1 MSAVDLFQMFPSF
14 EEFAPCLLALWITDL
29 AEVVKFF
36 KQKRLLPIIWTLAPI
51 AEQSMLV
58 DMLLHANG
66 NWIIEKRKA
75 CQFHLQTS
83 ITFFEVQV

>member
-1 MSAVDLFQMFPSF
+1 MPAVDPFQVLPSF

-29 AEVVKFF
+29 AEDVKFL
-36 KQKRLLPIIWTLAPI
+36 KQKRLLPVIWTSTPI
-51 AEQSMLV
+51 AEQGMLV

-66 NWIIEKRKA
+66 NRIIEKRKA

-83 ITFFEVQV
+83 ITFFEVQI

>member
-66 NWIIEKRKA
+66 NRIIEKRKA
-75 CQFHLQTS
+75 CQFHLQAS
-83 ITFFEVQV
+83 ITCFEVQI